1 MLKFTNKSNIKQ
13 KLQMGFISMY
23 TGEWELVFHAP
34 SGNGENVVAAW
45 KKRHGNCDLM
55 SGCCPCSMKDGCL
68 PYNAKLETFRTSRKI
83 LKSPYLDLWN
93 SLNIKKVSTE
103 T

>member
-1 MLKFTNKSNIKQ
+1 
-13 KLQMGFISMY
+13 MGFNSIF
-23 TGEWELVFHAP
+23 TGEWELIFHAP

-83 LKSPYLDLWN
+83 LKSPYLDFWN
-93 SLNIKKVSTE
+93 SLNIKKVSTK
-103 T
+103 TKVYISCILNSGC